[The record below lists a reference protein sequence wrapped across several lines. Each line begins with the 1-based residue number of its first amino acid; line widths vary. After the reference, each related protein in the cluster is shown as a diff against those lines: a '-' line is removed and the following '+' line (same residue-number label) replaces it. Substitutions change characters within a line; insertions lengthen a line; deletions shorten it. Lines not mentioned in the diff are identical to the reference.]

1 MAKIKEF
8 SIFLER
14 SGRVGIDTSIFIY
27 KFEQHPQ
34 FEPLC
39 SVVFSL
45 LSKDQIELITSTVTV
60 AEILVRPWRVKDSAL
75 LQAYE
80 NIFLTLPNFLLTV
93 IDYRVAKTAAFL
105 RAKYNI
111 RLPDALQI
119 AAALTNQAKIFVTN
133 DIQLKVVKDLKI
145 ACLSDYI

>member
-1 MAKIKEF
+1 MSKTLNHLVIISLF
-8 SIFLER
+8 VLISTFL
-14 SGRVGIDTSIFIY
+14 VWLPHI
-27 KFEQHPQ
+27 
-34 FEPLC
+34 
-39 SVVFSL
+39 
-45 LSKDQIELITSTVTV
+45 
-60 AEILVRPWRVKDSAL
+60 
-75 LQAYE
+75 
-80 NIFLTLPNFLLTV
+80 LTLPNFLLTV